1 MRRSHARIVCALLIA
16 IGVAASCFSLATR
29 ARLEAA
35 NRTVAVVLDH
45 DQLRALS
52 AASGY
57 TVADVLARVKEAG
70 ATGVAIT
77 EPTLYD
83 ALSSGTVY
91 SVPIRT
97 EDDTGL
103 GPPRASLSGPPETLS
118 RIRRSLIERLG
129 LGVRTAELV
138 GDPSGSIRLNIWM
151 VTLPQIVDLGIGYPQ
166 DSVHEVRWAGLD
178 VVARPRAEGNQ
189 WGLASGAALTAVE
202 ETGAKLVIF
211 SGNAVMGYPDDL
223 RNVADELRQNGLTYG
238 HVEFGKQYGD
248 MALASLLPER
258 FLRAHSINE
267 TEMLGMSRQRALD
280 RFVLAVRERNIRVC
294 YVRLF
299 APSGPD
305 PLSSAESYV
314 GTLTASLKS
323 HGFSLG
329 LPQPLSDVGVS
340 WLLRWLAC
348 VGALGAVALCLTELL
363 GCRPLPVLLGLIALC
378 LVTLAGAMVSL
389 TPTAKLG
396 ALLGAL
402 ALPALAVGWY
412 RPTGG
417 ASLTRW
423 SALGRGVLLFGVS
436 SGVSIAGGLIVV
448 GCLADTR
455 FMVKLDQFT
464 GVKLAH
470 IVPLLGVLLLQL
482 GWDLGSSDA
491 GEGERAIAT
500 LVRGW
505 RSAGKSVVRYWHAI
519 LLVLCAGGLALLVLR
534 TGHETGLGV
543 SGLELQFR
551 SVLNR
556 VFGVRPR
563 SKEVLIGHPL
573 LLLGL
578 ARAAGGRNVGRWVLL
593 SLGTIGQVS
602 LVNTFTHIHTPV
614 LISVARTLHGLWFGA
629 LVGVGLYVAAE
640 VVGWVW
646 RRWWP
651 ALREQV
657 GSPAN

>member
-16 IGVAASCFSLATR
+16 IGVAASCVALVAR
-29 ARLEAA
+29 VRLETA

-45 DQLRALS
+45 DQLRTLS
-52 AASGY
+52 AASGH
-57 TVADVLARVKEAG
+57 TIADVLARMKQAG
-70 ATGVAIT
+70 ATGVALT
-77 EPTLYD
+77 EHTLYD
-83 ALSSGTVY
+83 AISSGAVY
-91 SVPIRT
+91 SVPIRP

-103 GPPRASLSGPPETLS
+103 GPPRASLSGPPEMLS

-129 LGVRTAELV
+129 LGVRTTELI
-138 GDPSGSIRLNIWM
+138 GDPSGSIRLNVRM
-151 VTLPQIVDLGIGYPQ
+151 LTLPEIVDLGIGYPQ
-166 DSVHEVRWAGLD
+166 DGVHEVRLAGLD
-178 VVARPRAEGNQ
+178 VIARPRAEGNQ
-189 WGLASGAALTAVE
+189 WGLASGAALTASE
-202 ETGAKLVIF
+202 ETGATLVIF
-211 SGNAVMGYPDDL
+211 SGNAVMGYPGDL
-223 RNVADELRQNGLTYG
+223 RSIAGRIRRNGLSYG
-238 HVEFGKQYGD
+238 YVEFGKQYGD
-248 MALASLLPER
+248 MALASLLPEH
-258 FLRAHSINE
+258 FLRVHSINE

-299 APSGPD
+299 APSTSK
-305 PLSSAESYV
+305 PLASSEAYV
-314 GTLTASLKS
+314 QALTDNLEA
-323 HGFSLG
+323 HGFTLG
-329 LPQPLSDVGVS
+329 SPQPLSDAGVS

-348 VGALGAVALCLTELL
+348 VGALGAVALCLIELL
-363 GCRPLPVLLGLIALC
+363 GCRPLPVLLGLIAVC

-412 RPTGG
+412 RPVGG
-417 ASLTRW
+417 APLARW
-423 SALGRGVLLFGVS
+423 SALGKGVLLLGAS

-455 FMVKLDQFT
+455 FMMKLDQFT

-491 GEGERAIAT
+491 SEGERPIAT

-505 RSAGKSVVRYWHAI
+505 WSAARSVMRYWHAA
-519 LLVLCAGGLALLVLR
+519 LLVLCAGALALIVLR

-578 ARAAGGRNVGRWVLL
+578 ARAAGGKNVGRWLLL

-629 LVGVGLYVAAE
+629 LVGVGLYMAAE
-640 VVGWVW
+640 LVGWVW

-657 GSPAN
+657 GAPAN